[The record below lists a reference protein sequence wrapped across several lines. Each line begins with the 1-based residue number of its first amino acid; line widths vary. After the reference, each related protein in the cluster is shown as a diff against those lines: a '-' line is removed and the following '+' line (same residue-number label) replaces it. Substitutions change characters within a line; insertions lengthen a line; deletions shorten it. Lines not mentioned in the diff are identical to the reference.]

1 MNEVNPSANPE
12 EPLNGKIVEHDLA
25 DRTVAFFVALSDPKV
40 DKDWSELG
48 KTLAVVVPA
57 VIAVAATRG
66 KAKGGLRNLIGPGI
80 ALGKLVKDVNGQI
93 TPEHLNKAHNYV
105 EQAKT
110 TAAVTLATA
119 KARTARRPNS

>member
-1 MNEVNPSANPE
+1 MSEVNPSTNLE

-66 KAKGGLRNLIGPGI
+66 RATGGLRNLIGPGI

-93 TPEHLNKAHNYV
+93 TPEHLQKAHNYV

>member
-66 KAKGGLRNLIGPGI
+66 RATGGIRNLIGPGI
-80 ALGKLVKDVNGQI
+80 ALGKLVKDVNGQV
-93 TPEHLNKAHNYV
+93 TPEHLQKAHNYV

-119 KARTARRPNS
+119 KARTARRSNS

>member
-1 MNEVNPSANPE
+1 MNELNPSATPE
-12 EPLNGKIVEHDLA
+12 EPLDGKVVEHDLA

-48 KTLAVVVPA
+48 KTLMVVVPA

-105 EQAKT
+105 QQAKT

>member
-1 MNEVNPSANPE
+1 MSELNQSEFLE
-12 EPLNGKIVEHDLA
+12 EPIDGKIVGHDIA

-48 KTLAVVVPA
+48 KTLMVVVPA

-110 TAAVTLATA
+110 TAAITLATA
-119 KARTARRPNS
+119 KAKAARRTNL